1 MNPDQPLE
9 LKDLSRLQGTNT
21 RILTCILDAVNS
33 GIIILDQQAEI
44 VFLNSKAEQILG
56 QDERGFRGRHLSDIF
71 MPEDRQILV
80 PNILKT
86 VKKDGE
92 CEGEFMLRRMPAGSF
107 LAFFSS
113 YYWKQESEAS
123 YVITFNDIS
132 RLKGVERIL
141 KKSERMVYLGR
152 MLDDISHQIRNPV
165 LAIGGFSRRLL
176 NTRLEKPE
184 YASIILDE
192 SRRLEMLLDVLTH
205 FIQLPKP
212 KFAIESSG
220 RIRDFVI
227 GCCREIADQFDVELR
242 IEDHDQSRDVLVVT
256 DKALFKRAFEPV
268 MINAC
273 ESFLE
278 SDRKPMVILRLHSPA
293 TDTGGMRLSISDSG
307 PGIRPPLLPRVFH
320 PFFSTK
326 TGHLGMGLTFT
337 RRIMEE
343 LEGDVD
349 VESALN
355 QGTVIMMR
363 LPGDRRRPIR
373 TTSV

>member
-1 MNPDQPLE
+1 MNPDQRLD

-21 RILTCILDAVNS
+21 RILSCILDAVNS
-33 GIIILDQQAEI
+33 GIIILDQRAEI
-44 VFLNSKAEQILG
+44 AFLNSKAKQILG
-56 QDERGFRGRHLSDIF
+56 QDRRGFKGRHLSEIF
-71 MPEDRQILV
+71 MPEDRQVLV

-86 VKKDGE
+86 VKKE
-92 CEGEFMLRRMPAGSF
+92 REFEGEFMLRRMPAGSF

-113 YYWKQESEAS
+113 YYWKQENEVS

-184 YASIILDE
+184 YVSIILDE

-212 KFAIESSG
+212 KFSIESSG

-227 GCCREIADQFDVELR
+227 SYSQEIADQFDVELR
-242 IEDHDQSRDVLVVT
+242 IEDHDQNRDVLIVT
-256 DKALFKRAFEPV
+256 DKVLFRQALEPV

-278 SDRKPMVILRLHSPA
+278 SNRKPRVILKLHSPA
-293 TDTGGMRLSISDSG
+293 TETGGIKIEISDSG

-343 LEGDVD
+343 LEGDVE

-355 QGTVIMMR
+355 QGTIIMMR
-363 LPGDRRRPIR
+363 LPGDRRRSIR
-373 TTSV
+373 TTPV

>member
-1 MNPDQPLE
+1 MNPDQRLD
-9 LKDLSRLQGTNT
+9 LKDLPRLQGTNT

-44 VFLNSKAEQILG
+44 AFLNSKAEQILG
-56 QDERGFRGRHLSDIF
+56 QDKRGFKGMHLSEIF
-71 MPEDRQILV
+71 MPEDRQVLV

-86 VKKDGE
+86 VAKEGE
-92 CEGEFMLRRMPAGSF
+92 FEGEFMLRRRPAGSF
-107 LAFFSS
+107 QAFFSS
-113 YYWKQESEAS
+113 YYWKQGNESS
-123 YVITFNDIS
+123 YIITFNDIS

-192 SRRLEMLLDVLTH
+192 SRRLEMLLDVLTR

-220 RIRDFVI
+220 GIRDFVI
-227 GCCREIADQFDVELR
+227 SYSREIADQFDVELR
-242 IEDHDQSRDVLVVT
+242 IEDHNQSRDILVIT
-256 DKALFKRAFEPV
+256 DRALFKRALEPV

-278 SDRKPMVILRLHSPA
+278 SDRKPRVILKLHSPA
-293 TDTGGMRLSISDSG
+293 TETGGIRLSISDSG

-337 RRIMEE
+337 KRIMEE

-355 QGTVIMMR
+355 QGTAVIMK

-373 TTSV
+373 TTPV